1 MRAVLVVNPEAT
13 STSAAGRDVLAHA
26 LASEVKL
33 DLVETRYRGHAA
45 DAAARAT
52 LDGTDLVVVHGGDG
66 TVNEVVNGMLR
77 TEPATAA
84 GRPCLAVIPGGLANV
99 FAGALGISRDPMEA
113 AHGLLRALDEQRG
126 RWIGLG
132 RADDRWFTFN
142 AGVGID
148 ADVVAEVERLRG
160 RGRRVT
166 PWLYTGAATRCYL
179 SGLRHKPLLTVQADD
194 EPPVTALHAA
204 MISNADPWTY
214 LGRIPVHTNPETSFE
229 TGIGVFALGSML
241 PHSMLR
247 HVAQMLSDRAKPHG
261 KTLFRRA
268 NISRLRV
275 TCERPLRVQVD
286 GDSLGELSVIDFES
300 VPKALCVVG

>member
-33 DLVETRYRGHAA
+33 DVVQTRYRGHAA

-52 LDGTDLVVVHGGDG
+52 LEGADLIVVHGGDG

-77 TEPATAA
+77 TEVATTTQ
-84 GRPCLAVIPGGLANV
+84 RPCLSVIPGGLANV
-99 FAGALGISRDPMEA
+99 FAGALGVPRDPLEA
-113 AHGLLRALDEQRG
+113 THGLLHALAEQRS

-132 RADDRWFTFN
+132 KVDDRWFTFN

-148 ADVVAEVERLRG
+148 ADVVAEVERRRG
-160 RGRRVT
+160 KGRRVT
-166 PWLYTGAATRCYL
+166 PWLYTSAATRCYL
-179 SGLRHKPLLTVQADD
+179 ASARRKPLLTVQADD
-194 EPPVTALHAA
+194 EPQVTALHAA

-214 LGRIPVHTNPETSFE
+214 LGRRPVHTNPETSFE
-229 TGIGVFALGSML
+229 TGIGVFALGNML
-241 PHSMLR
+241 PHSVLR
-247 HVAQMLSDRAKPHG
+247 HVAQMLSDRAKPQG
-261 KTLFRRA
+261 KSLFRRA

-275 TCERPLRVQVD
+275 ACERPLRVQVD
-286 GDSLGELSVIDFES
+286 GDSLGELSVIDFVS
-300 VPKALCVVG
+300 VPNALCVVG